1 MFCISTI
8 MHLDTT
14 EYSST
19 ARGVYKRIITTNM
32 EPNGPLK
39 SLTKR
44 IHTTKLTPFKD
55 PYNPTGS
62 TQHSCIYSIQSL
74 IDPHKLMTQ
83 DEVPELMAYLMSNNY
98 TINTTITDM
107 INSNKKLSNPDK
119 TIICFASFAG

>member
-19 ARGVYKRIITTNM
+19 ARGVYKRIVTTNI

-39 SLTKR
+39 TMTKKFYNK
-44 IHTTKLTPFKD
+44 IDPFKD

-74 IDPHKLMTQ
+74 IEPHKLMTQ
-83 DEVPELMAYLMSNNY
+83 DEVPELLAYLMSNGY

>member
-1 MFCISTI
+1 

-19 ARGVYKRIITTNM
+19 ARGVYKRIVTTNI

-39 SLTKR
+39 TMTKR

-62 TQHSCIYSIQSL
+62 PQHSCIYSIQSL
-74 IDPHKLMTQ
+74 IEPHKLMTQ
-83 DEVPELMAYLMSNNY
+83 DEVPELLAYLMSNGY

-107 INSNKKLSNPDK
+107 INSHKKLSNPDK